1 MEQFCQIREEL
12 YGAVEGLADHQHNV
26 RVGNKIW
33 RHRASGRN
41 AYGILI
47 QGVHCV
53 FEFVAD
59 SLPAT
64 FSLQGTLFWT
74 SVVTV
79 LAEFHNNLV
88 CVLKVGKPFA
98 TSEIFCV
105 CNTVDNSAFDS
116 MRLHGSEVGT
126 EHRAIRQTPV

>member
-1 MEQFCQIREEL
+1 MAKDVPFRRERSWSSLARLGKKL
-12 YGAVEGLADHQHNV
+12 YGAVEGLADHQHDF

-33 RHRASGRN
+33 RHRASDRK

-64 FSLQGTLFWT
+64 FSVQGTLCWT
-74 SVVTV
+74 SVVT
-79 LAEFHNNLV
+79 
-88 CVLKVGKPFA
+88 
-98 TSEIFCV
+98 T
-105 CNTVDNSAFDS
+105 
-116 MRLHGSEVGT
+116 R
-126 EHRAIRQTPV
+126 